1 MRRISHRFSE
11 KTLRSPSF
19 HFPLQQHSQQY
30 KIPQIGP
37 NALVEGLKG
46 GARRFCPHI
55 NIRARRGREKQTLYQ
70 GPLMATTAGRP
81 PMLPSTKGKR
91 TARNGF
97 RRRSS
102 KEVGRAEYIAEEG
115 EGWRLEVGKG
125 RLFGVQAGKREAWT
139 LRCGVTNHIARQ
151 VWDENSL
158 QIDLRGGYM
167 VSNSGLFLFSHQY
180 PAFR

>member
-1 MRRISHRFSE
+1 MYAKYLPTIISSHPIHQGDL
-11 KTLRSPSF
+11 KTHFRLPRLGLSSNALTATCDAYPIAKKTFRSHHS
-19 HFPLQQHSQQY
+19 PLQPHSQQY

-115 EGWRLEVGKG
+115 EGWGWRLEGDAFFVRRG
-125 RLFGVQAGKREAWT
+125 REA
-139 LRCGVTNHIARQ
+139 
-151 VWDENSL
+151 
-158 QIDLRGGYM
+158 
-167 VSNSGLFLFSHQY
+167 
-180 PAFR
+180 